1 MHRYD
6 INRRKSRHGHKFS
19 KYKKY
24 VRIKMV
30 IFIKQRAQAT
40 SEAQFMKKLCNTKT
54 EVEKSVAYRIT
65 MCISRIRI
73 KISAAKAMVQEIMLF
88 S

>member
-1 MHRYD
+1 
-6 INRRKSRHGHKFS
+6 
-19 KYKKY
+19 
-24 VRIKMV
+24 
-30 IFIKQRAQAT
+30 
-40 SEAQFMKKLCNTKT
+40 MKKLCNTKT

>member
-1 MHRYD
+1 
-6 INRRKSRHGHKFS
+6 
-19 KYKKY
+19 
-24 VRIKMV
+24 
-30 IFIKQRAQAT
+30 
-40 SEAQFMKKLCNTKT
+40 MKKLSNAKT
-54 EVEKSVAYRIT
+54 EVEKSVAYRIA